1 MNKIIKNNTVKYV
14 NEVFNYIEEN
24 EEITFYTETEIFTVS
39 TNSDIMLFSDYEGL
53 CSEWL
58 NTDIH
63 ESDKD
68 YRNPFNIEKMKNDK
82 KTYYD
87 YKKNVWFDVY

>member
-1 MNKIIKNNTVKYV
+1 MNELIKNNTVKYV

-39 TNSDIMLFSDYEGL
+39 TNSDIMLFSDYEEL
-53 CSEWL
+53 CKEWL
-58 NTDIH
+58 NTGIH

-68 YRNPFNIEKMKNDK
+68 YRNFLDIEKMKYDK

-87 YKKNVWFDVY
+87 YKKNIWFDVY